1 MKTNYVIPEVQVLTL
16 GTESFLMTSGTG
28 EGTGS
33 DIDLLPGSGFGDLFG
48 VSAIDSP
55 WVL

>member
-16 GTESFLMTSGTG
+16 GAESFLMTSGTG

-33 DIDLLPGSGFGDLFG
+33 DLGDPTIIGGDFDDLFNIP
-48 VSAIDSP
+48 S
-55 WVL
+55 LL